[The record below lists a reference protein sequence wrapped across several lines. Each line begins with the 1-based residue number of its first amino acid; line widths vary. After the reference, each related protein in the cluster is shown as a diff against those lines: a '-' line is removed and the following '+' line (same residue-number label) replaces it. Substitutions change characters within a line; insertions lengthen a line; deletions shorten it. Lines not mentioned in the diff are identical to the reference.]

1 MALDPFTGSLITG
14 GLSLIQGA
22 LGSGAQQQEYL
33 NQTAYKKASDQFARW
48 SAGFQAKQTDLN
60 NQYRHWQEQVNY
72 GQELVYTN
80 QLRNWELSKAITN
93 AEEIARV
100 RSSAG
105 ADYVRSSAALSE
117 GFAQQA
123 ASDAI
128 SLFQYKQQAMKMMAA
143 ASGGQEG
150 QSANRIV
157 NDYARQLGDMETIR
171 AIQDGFRRN
180 QYSREQAGQVAS
192 YLNQYNSQ
200 QYYKQ
205 QQYMDPIAPFAPL
218 PTLVM
223 PAGPSMV
230 GSAPSTATALLGAT
244 IGAVSAGFNTYTNL
258 SAYTGG
264 GKPSGGKG

>member
-1 MALDPFTGSLITG
+1 ML
-14 GLSLIQGA
+14 QGA
-22 LGSGAQQQEYL
+22 MGSAAQQQDYL
-33 NQTAYKKASDQFARW
+33 NQTAYKKASDDFARW

-60 NQYRHWQEQVNY
+60 NQYRYWQQQVNY

-100 RSSAG
+100 RSSGG

-123 ASDAI
+123 ASDAV
-128 SLFQYKQQAMKMMAA
+128 SMFQYKQQAMKMMAA

-157 NDYARQLGDMETIR
+157 NDYARQLGDMEAIR
-171 AIQDGFRRN
+171 SIQDGFRRN
-180 QYSREQAGQVAS
+180 QYTREQAGQLAN

-200 QYYKQ
+200 QFYKQ
-205 QQYMDPIAPFAPL
+205 QQYMDPVAPFAPL
-218 PTLVM
+218 PTLVN

-230 GSAPSTATALLGAT
+230 GSAPSTTAGLLSATLGA
-244 IGAVSAGFNTYTNL
+244 AGTGLSTYVNL
-258 SAYTGG
+258 KSIASS
-264 GKPSGGKG
+264 GKTGGKG